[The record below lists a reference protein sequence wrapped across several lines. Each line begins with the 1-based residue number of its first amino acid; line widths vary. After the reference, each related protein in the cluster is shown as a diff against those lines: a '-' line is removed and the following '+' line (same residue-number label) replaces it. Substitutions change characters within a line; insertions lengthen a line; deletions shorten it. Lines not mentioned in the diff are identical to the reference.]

1 MKKPNIPV
9 SEKGIAEVDPEV
21 TVIVDPAN
29 PKKHSEDDQ
38 VATSRHEDRVV
49 IDHEVDHEIEIWR
62 SRANTVVSGVDGYIK
77 Y

>member
-1 MKKPNIPV
+1 MKKQNIPI

-21 TVIVDPAN
+21 TVIVDPTN
-29 PKKHSEDDQ
+29 PKRHSEDDQ

-49 IDHEVDHEIEIWR
+49 IDHEVDHEIGIWR
-62 SRANTVVSGVDGYIK
+62 NRANTVVSEDGYIK